1 MDTISPTTLATLFTA
16 IFDRNHILELARQFK
31 ATQRMRDIHPADML
45 RSLVESALGDEKRTI
60 SSARRRF
67 GRISGFSPEEKAFYE
82 RFNRGL
88 VRLTDHMLRTAVET
102 CPASSRILLARLLD
116 HAGLADML
124 AIDGSRFALPSWA
137 KEKFPSTDDNHGG
150 VKLTAMM
157 SLLNPIIEK
166 VIITDARQHDRKAV
180 RLPRWLHGLLLLMDR
195 GYCDRKLFAQIEDRK
210 GFFLIRFK
218 KNFRPR
224 ITCIRSGLD
233 LSYLD
238 ESFRSDLPFTGDV
251 DVDVA
256 FKMPDGGERNF
267 RLVRFVVGF
276 QKVGNREEPVDV
288 LFVTNLSAEQFTVEQ
303 LATLYRFRWE
313 VEKLFAIAKGVC
325 RLDHLRSGNKNVVET
340 FVYASL
346 LAVVLG
352 LRVCAWMRQQ
362 RPRCEPS
369 AWRVTT
375 LVLEWLPEIA
385 GTVGRSE
392 SWLTFNAFEAAL
404 WREGVNPNPGRKYT
418 ATKYTFELGWQQA
431 CRGPSCATV

>member
-1 MDTISPTTLATLFTA
+1 MVTTLATLFTT
-16 IFDRNHILELARQFK
+16 IFDRDHILELAREFK
-31 ATQRMRDIHPADML
+31 ATQRLREIHPADLL
-45 RSLVESALGDEKRTI
+45 RALVECALGDEKRSI
-60 SSARRRF
+60 SSARRRY
-67 GRISGFSPEEKAFYE
+67 GRISGFSPEEKAFYK
-82 RFNRGL
+82 RFNAGL
-88 VRLTDHMLRTAVET
+88 VKLVGHELKAAIETSPTA
-102 CPASSRILLARLLD
+102 SRAVLAQLLD

-124 AIDGSRFALPSWA
+124 AIDGSRFSLPSWT
-137 KEKFPSTDDNHGG
+137 KEMFPSTDDNHGG

-157 SLLNPIIEK
+157 SLLNPMIEK
-166 VIITDARQHDRKAV
+166 VIITDARQHDRKV
-180 RLPRWLHGLLLLMDR
+180 VKLPRWLHGLLLLMDR
-195 GYCDRKLFAQIEDRK
+195 GYCDRKLFAQVEDRK

-233 LSYLD
+233 PSYLGD
-238 ESFRSDLPFTGDV
+238 SFRSDLPFKGDV

-256 FKMPDGGERNF
+256 FKMPGGGEREF
-267 RLVRFVVGF
+267 RVVRFVVGF
-276 QKVGNREEPVDV
+276 QQVNNSEEPVDV
-288 LFVTNLSAEQFTVEQ
+288 LFVTNLSYEQFTVEQ

-313 VEKLFAIAKGVC
+313 VERLFAIAKGVC
-325 RLDHLRSGNKNVVET
+325 RLDHLRSGNKDVVEA

-352 LRVCAWMRQQ
+352 LRVCSWMRGQ

-385 GTVGRSE
+385 RTVGRRS
-392 SWLTFNAFEAAL
+392 SWLTFNALEAAL

-431 CRGPSCATV
+431 CRRPSCATC